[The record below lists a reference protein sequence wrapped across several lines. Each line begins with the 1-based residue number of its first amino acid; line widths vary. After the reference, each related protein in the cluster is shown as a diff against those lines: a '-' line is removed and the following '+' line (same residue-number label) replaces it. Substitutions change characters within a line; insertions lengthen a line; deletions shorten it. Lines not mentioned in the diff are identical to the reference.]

1 MEIGTIINWV
11 RSTGPDGKEV
21 IPMYYCGRWNRDCAD
36 GLKGDIKAR
45 PVKLGPGEFTA
56 TYGPSDFETT
66 DGQPI
71 NFDTY

>member
-56 TYGPSDFETT
+56 T
-66 DGQPI
+66 
-71 NFDTY
+71 